1 VIKVAITN
9 IPTIR
14 KKCEMQ
20 VLLIFKLI
28 CSYLITKVR
37 DAAVPYPKRSP
48 SDSHLRIITS
58 FHFEIF
64 THCMLIN
71 SIPVISVEAV
81 MIAERREVNVT
92 NVHQKKNKKS
102 TAERE

>member
-1 VIKVAITN
+1 
-9 IPTIR
+9 
-14 KKCEMQ
+14 
-20 VLLIFKLI
+20 
-28 CSYLITKVR
+28 
-37 DAAVPYPKRSP
+37 
-48 SDSHLRIITS
+48 
-58 FHFEIF
+58 
-64 THCMLIN
+64 MLIN